1 MQVYGGDEIGV
12 TKPRRGGCRAAAMG
26 AGGRVLVHI
35 ASSAVFSYRHRERLV
50 ALGHTINVEK
60 GWTRSAPAASPA
72 V

>member
-1 MQVYGGDEIGV
+1 
-12 TKPRRGGCRAAAMG
+12 MG